1 MPTASQP
8 VAFRG
13 AYTAIITP
21 FSRDGKTIDLER
33 LRQQIKLQ
41 ADGGVTGIV
50 VAGTTGESP
59 TLSDQEYRTLVTKA
73 VDIGHALGLQVI
85 VGTGSNST
93 HHAVELHTFA
103 RSAGADGSLSVN
115 PYYNKPGQEGLFRHF
130 MAQAE
135 SNDLP
140 IVLYNIPGRS
150 GVTLTPDTVAR
161 LAEHP
166 NIRAIKEATGSL
178 DSATEICLR
187 CPNLALL
194 SGDDSLTLPFG
205 SVGGV
210 GVVSV
215 VSNVLPRRVTELCK
229 AILSENW
236 SEALVVHRELFPI
249 CRAMFAETNPIPVKA
264 AMRELGLDTGA
275 LRLPMTE
282 ARPETVRAL
291 QQVLPALAGARR

>member
-13 AYTAIITP
+13 AYTAIVTP

-33 LRQQIKLQ
+33 LRQQVKLQ

-93 HHAVELHTFA
+93 HHAVEQHTFA

-115 PYYNKPGQEGLFRHF
+115 PYYNKPVQEGLFRHF
-130 MAQAE
+130 MAVAE
-135 SNDLP
+135 SSDLP
-140 IVLYNIPGRS
+140 VMLYNVPGRS
-150 GVTLTPDTVAR
+150 GVALTPDTVAR

-166 NIRAIKEATGSL
+166 NIRAIKEATGSV
-178 DSATEICLR
+178 DSASEIAMR
-187 CPNLALL
+187 CPGLALL
-194 SGDDSLTLPFG
+194 SGDDSMTLPFG
-205 SVGGV
+205 SVGAV

-215 VSNVLPRRVTELCK
+215 VSKVLPRRVTELCK
-229 AILSENW
+229 VILSENW
-236 SEALVVHRELFPI
+236 TEALVIHRELFPI
-249 CRAMFAETNPIPVKA
+249 CRAMFIETNPIPVKA
-264 AMRELGLDTGA
+264 AMRELGLDSGA

>member
-41 ADGGVTGIV
+41 AEGGVMGIV

-73 VDIGHALGLQVI
+73 VDMGHALGLQVI

-130 MAQAE
+130 MTQAE
-135 SNDLP
+135 SSDLP

-236 SEALVVHRELFPI
+236 GEALTVHRELFPI

-282 ARPETVRAL
+282 ARPETVRTL